1 MLILANSTCCFVKKS
16 YMSLLMV
23 IVEKLYCY
31 VSIIMN
37 SCGGLSHQI
46 YNTYSTKY
54 GYGKACIQI
63 GRISCKMAEEGL
75 KRVEEQLNCSI
86 CLDTYTDPKILQC
99 FHVFCRQCLV
109 PLGVRDQQGQL
120 SLTCPTCRQATHIPA
135 RGVAGLQSA
144 FHINNLLEILED
156 SARKLENAPAT
167 PERETPTDLNPG
179 NKASH
184 CFVHEDK
191 ELELYCE
198 TCGELIC
205 LKCVTK
211 RGKHHSH
218 DYEEL
223 NVAFEKYKKEITSS
237 LEPMEK
243 QVTIIKKALAL
254 IEQCRGEIS
263 DQRAALEDN
272 IHVTFR
278 RLREV
283 LTLRETQLIGNL
295 HKTTQGKLKGLAA
308 MSDQIETTLAQL
320 DSCLHF
326 MRESIKAGNESNVLM
341 MKTNTVH
348 QVKELTTPFQAD
360 TLKSN
365 TEADMVFSALADL
378 TATCQNYGQVFSSGL
393 LDPSKCHTTGKGLE
407 VAVVGEK
414 STAILHAVSY
424 EGKPFE
430 EPIKSL
436 ECELVSEI
444 TGTRVSCNVE
454 RRGQSQ
460 YEISYQPTIK
470 GRHQLH
476 IKVEGQHVRGSP
488 SSVAVKSPVEKLGT
502 PILTLG
508 GVRKPMGVAINER
521 GEVVV
526 TEWDRHCVSVFSPS
540 GEKLRSFGTHGSGQ
554 GQFDC
559 PCGIAVNSEGNILV
573 TDFSNHRIQKFTAE
587 GQFLAAVGTKGS
599 GPLQFRFPTNI
610 AFNTSNNKVYVVDN
624 KNHRVH
630 VLKSDLTFSSTFG
643 KQGSGKGQFSYPNGI
658 ACDSTGKVYVADTG
672 NHHIQVFT
680 AEGKF
685 SRMFGRHGQGRGELV
700 RPQCVAVD
708 TSGMVY
714 VSEGGNHRVSV
725 FTSDCQLVTSF
736 GRMGEGPGEFSY
748 ARGLAVDNNGV
759 VYVCDLSNNR
769 VQVF

>member
-1 MLILANSTCCFVKKS
+1 MD
-16 YMSLLMV
+16 
-23 IVEKLYCY
+23 
-31 VSIIMN
+31 
-37 SCGGLSHQI
+37 
-46 YNTYSTKY
+46 
-54 GYGKACIQI
+54 
-63 GRISCKMAEEGL
+63 EEGL

-120 SLTCPTCRQATHIPA
+120 SLTCPTCRQATPIPA

-167 PERETPTDLNPG
+167 PERATPTDLNPG

-205 LKCVTK
+205 YKCVTK

-223 NVAFEKYKKEITSS
+223 NVAFEKYKKEIMSS
-237 LEPMEK
+237 LEPMES

-272 IHVTFR
+272 IHATFR
-278 RLREV
+278 RLWEV
-283 LTLRETQLIGNL
+283 LTVRETDLISQL
-295 HKTTQGKLKGLAA
+295 HKTAQGKLKGLAA
-308 MSDQIETTLAQL
+308 QSDQIETTLVQL

-326 MRESIKAGNESNVLM
+326 IRESIKAGNKSDVLI
-341 MKTNTVH
+341 MKTNTLH
-348 QVKELTTPFQAD
+348 QVKELTTPFQPD
-360 TLKSN
+360 TLKPN
-365 TEADMVFSALADL
+365 TEANMVFSALADL
-378 TATCQNYGQVFSSGL
+378 TAMCQSYGLLFSSGSP
-393 LDPSKCHTTGKGLE
+393 DPSKCHTTGKGLE

-414 STAILHAVSY
+414 STALLHAVSY

-444 TGTRVSCNVE
+444 AGTRASCCVE

-508 GVRKPMGVAINER
+508 GVREPGGVAINKR

-526 TEWDRHCVSVFSPS
+526 TEFCVHCVSVFSPS
-540 GEKLRSFGTHGSGQ
+540 GEKFRSFGTRGSGQ
-554 GQFDC
+554 GQFNS
-559 PCGIAVNSEGNILV
+559 PFGIAVDGEGNILV
-573 TDFSNHRIQKFTAE
+573 ADYCNHRIQKFTAE
-587 GQFLAAVGTKGS
+587 GRFLAAVGTKGS
-599 GPLQFRFPTNI
+599 RPLQFSHPVDI
-610 AFNTSNNKVYVVDN
+610 AFNTNNSMVYVTDSGEQ
-624 KNHRVH
+624 RVQ
-630 VLKSDLTFSSTFG
+630 VLNSDLTFSSTFG
-643 KQGSGKGQFSYPNGI
+643 KQGSGKGQFSAPRGI
-658 ACDSTGKVYVADTG
+658 ACDSTGKVYVADTD
-672 NHHIQVFT
+672 NHRIQVFT

-685 SRMFGRHGQGRGELV
+685 LRMFGRRGQGRGELA
-700 RPQCVAVD
+700 RPWCVAVD

-714 VSEGGNHRVSV
+714 VSENGNHRVSV

-736 GRMGEGPGEFSY
+736 GRGPGEFSCPC
-748 ARGLAVDNNGV
+748 GLAVDNNGV
-759 VYVCDLSNNR
+759 VYVCDHYNNC

>member
-1 MLILANSTCCFVKKS
+1 
-16 YMSLLMV
+16 
-23 IVEKLYCY
+23 
-31 VSIIMN
+31 
-37 SCGGLSHQI
+37 
-46 YNTYSTKY
+46 
-54 GYGKACIQI
+54 
-63 GRISCKMAEEGL
+63 MAEKVVE
-75 KRVEEQLNCSI
+75 RVEEQLNCSI

-120 SLTCPTCRQATHIPA
+120 SLTCPTCRQVTPIPV

-156 SARKLENAPAT
+156 SANKLENALVT
-167 PERETPTDLNPG
+167 PERETHTDLNTV

-211 RGKHHSH
+211 SGKHHSH

-223 NVAFEKYKKEITSS
+223 NVAFEKYKEEIMSS
-237 LEPMEK
+237 LDPMEK
-243 QVTIIKKALAL
+243 QVMTIKKALAL
-254 IEQCRGEIS
+254 IEKCRGEIS
-263 DQRAALEDN
+263 DQQTTIEDN
-272 IHVTFR
+272 VHVTFR

-283 LTLRETQLIGNL
+283 LTVRETELIGQLN
-295 HKTTQGKLKGLAA
+295 KTTQGKLKGLEAK
-308 MSDQIETTLAQL
+308 SDQIEITLAQL

-360 TLKSN
+360 TLKPN
-365 TEADMVFSALADL
+365 TEADMVFSSLADL
-378 TATCQNYGQVFSSGL
+378 TALCQSYGQVFTLGSP
-393 LDPSKCHTTGKGLE
+393 DPSKCHTTGKGFE

-424 EGKPFE
+424 EGKPCE

-444 TGTRVSCNVE
+444 TGTRASCFVE

-508 GVRKPMGVAINER
+508 GVRKPWGVEINQR
-521 GEVVV
+521 GEVMM
-526 TEWDRHCVSVFSPS
+526 TECDGHCVSVFSPN
-540 GEKLRSFGTHGSGQ
+540 GDKLRSFGTHGSGQ
-554 GQFDC
+554 RQFKY
-559 PCGIAVNSEGNILV
+559 PFGIAVDGEGNILV
-573 TDFSNHRIQKFTAE
+573 ADSNNDRILKFTAE
-587 GQFLAAVGTKGS
+587 GHFLAAVGTYGS
-599 GPLQFRFPTNI
+599 GPLQFSHPTDI
-610 AFNTSNNKVYVVDN
+610 AFNTSNSKWYVVCN
-624 KNHRVH
+624 WNHH
-630 VLKSDLTFSSTFG
+630 VQVLNSDLTFSKTFG
-643 KQGSGKGQFSYPNGI
+643 KEGSGKGQFDHPCGI
-658 ACDSTGKVYVADTG
+658 ACDSTGKAYVADTS
-672 NHHIQVFT
+672 NHRIQVFT

-685 SRMFGRHGQGRGELV
+685 LRMFGRHGEGRGELHKP
-700 RPQCVAVD
+700 RYVAVD
-708 TSGMVY
+708 TSGVVY
-714 VSEGGNHRVSV
+714 VSEDGNHRVSV
-725 FTSDCQLVTSF
+725 FTSEGQFVTSF
-736 GRMGEGPGEFSY
+736 GREGEGPGEFKSP
-748 ARGLAVDNNGV
+748 RGLAVDNNGV
-759 VYVCDLSNNR
+759 VYVCDSYNNR

>member
-1 MLILANSTCCFVKKS
+1 
-16 YMSLLMV
+16 
-23 IVEKLYCY
+23 
-31 VSIIMN
+31 
-37 SCGGLSHQI
+37 
-46 YNTYSTKY
+46 
-54 GYGKACIQI
+54 
-63 GRISCKMAEEGL
+63 MAENVVE
-75 KRVEEQLNCSI
+75 RVEEQLNCSI

-99 FHVFCRQCLV
+99 FHVFCCQCLV
-109 PLGVRDQQGQL
+109 PLGQQGQL
-120 SLTCPTCRQATHIPA
+120 SLTCPTCRQVTPIPA

-156 SARKLENAPAT
+156 SANTLENTPVT
-167 PERETPTDLNPG
+167 PERATPTDLNPV
-179 NKASH
+179 NEASH

-198 TCGELIC
+198 TCGKLIC

-211 RGKHHSH
+211 SGKHYSH
-218 DYEEL
+218 DYEES
-223 NVAFEKYKKEITSS
+223 NVAFEKYKEDIMSS

-243 QVTIIKKALAL
+243 QVTTIKKALAL
-254 IEQCRGEIS
+254 IEKCRGEIS
-263 DQRAALEDN
+263 EQREAIEDN

-278 RLREV
+278 RLQEV
-283 LTLRETQLIGNL
+283 LTVRETELIGRL
-295 HKTTQGKLKGLAA
+295 HKITQGKLKRLAA
-308 MSDQIETTLAQL
+308 QIDQIETTLAQL

-348 QVKELTTPFQAD
+348 QVKELTTPFQPD
-360 TLKSN
+360 ILKPN
-365 TEADMVFSALADL
+365 TEADMVFSTLADL
-378 TATCQNYGQVFSSGL
+378 TAMCQSYGQVFTSGSP
-393 LDPSKCHTTGKGLE
+393 DPSKCHKGLE

-424 EGKPFE
+424 EGKPCE

-444 TGTRVSCNVE
+444 TGTQASCSIE

-488 SSVAVKSPVEKLGT
+488 SSVAVKSPLEKLGT

-508 GVRKPMGVAINER
+508 GMRKPWGVAINQR

-526 TEWDRHCVSVFSPS
+526 TECDGHCVSVFSPN

-554 GQFDC
+554 RQFKY
-559 PCGIAVNSEGNILV
+559 PFGIAVDGEGNILV
-573 TDFSNHRIQKFTAE
+573 VHSDNHRIQKFTAE
-587 GQFLAAVGTKGS
+587 GHFLAAVCTYGS
-599 GPLQFRFPTNI
+599 GPLQFSHPTDI
-610 AFNTSNNKVYVVDN
+610 AFNTSNNKVYVVCN
-624 KNHRVH
+624 WNHH
-630 VLKSDLTFSSTFG
+630 VQVLNSDLTFSKTFG
-643 KQGSGKGQFSYPNGI
+643 KEGSGKGQFDHPCGI
-658 ACDSTGKVYVADTG
+658 ACDSTGKVYVADTS
-672 NHHIQVFT
+672 NHRIQVLT

-685 SRMFGRHGQGRGELV
+685 LRMFGRRGHGRGKLHKP
-700 RPQCVAVD
+700 RYVAVD
-708 TSGMVY
+708 TSGVVY
-714 VSEGGNHRVSV
+714 VSEDGNHCVFV
-725 FTSDCQLVTSF
+725 FTSEGQFVTSF
-736 GRMGEGPGEFSY
+736 GREGKGPGEFQSP
-748 ARGLAVDNNGV
+748 RELSVDNNGV
-759 VYVCDLSNNR
+759 VYVCDSYNYR

>member
-1 MLILANSTCCFVKKS
+1 
-16 YMSLLMV
+16 
-23 IVEKLYCY
+23 
-31 VSIIMN
+31 
-37 SCGGLSHQI
+37 
-46 YNTYSTKY
+46 
-54 GYGKACIQI
+54 
-63 GRISCKMAEEGL
+63 MAEKVVE
-75 KRVEEQLNCSI
+75 RVEEQLNCSI
-86 CLDTYTDPKILQC
+86 CLDTFTDPKILQC

-120 SLTCPTCRQATHIPA
+120 SLTCPTCRQGTPIPA

-156 SARKLENAPAT
+156 SANKLENAPAT
-167 PERETPTDLNPG
+167 PERATPTDLNPV

-198 TCGELIC
+198 TCAELIC
-205 LKCVTK
+205 YKCALKD
-211 RGKHHSH
+211 GKHHNH

-223 NVAFEKYKKEITSS
+223 NVAFEKYKEEITSS

-243 QVTIIKKALAL
+243 QVMTIKKALAL
-254 IEQCRGEIS
+254 IEQCCGEIS
-263 DQRAALEDN
+263 DQRAAIKDN

-283 LTLRETQLIGNL
+283 LTVRETEIIGHL
-295 HKTTQGKLKGLAA
+295 HKITQGKLKGLAA
-308 MSDQIETTLAQL
+308 KTDQIETTLAKL

-348 QVKELTTPFQAD
+348 QVKELTTPFQPD
-360 TLKSN
+360 TLKPN
-365 TEADMVFSALADL
+365 TEADLVFSALADL
-378 TATCQNYGQVFSSGL
+378 TAMCQSYGQVFPSGSP
-393 LDPSKCHTTGKGLE
+393 DPSKCHTAGKGLE

-424 EGKPFE
+424 EDKPCE

-444 TGTRVSCNVE
+444 TGTRASCSIE

-476 IKVEGQHVRGSP
+476 IKVEGQHVRASP
-488 SSVAVKSPVEKLGT
+488 SSVAVRSPVEKLGT

-508 GVRKPMGVAINER
+508 GVRKPWGVVINQR
-521 GEVVV
+521 REVVV
-526 TEWDRHCVSVFSPS
+526 TEWDGHCVSVFSPN
-540 GEKLRSFGTHGSGQ
+540 GEKLRSFGTRGSGQ
-554 GQFDC
+554 GQFYR
-559 PCGIAVNSEGNILV
+559 PSGVAVDGEGNILV
-573 TDFSNHRIQKFTAE
+573 ADSNNNRIQKFTAE
-587 GQFLAAVGTKGS
+587 GQFLADVGTKDS
-599 GPLQFRFPTNI
+599 RPLPFDYPTDI

-624 KNHRVH
+624 HRVQ
-630 VLKSDLTFSSTFG
+630 VLNSDLIFSSTFG
-643 KQGSGKGQFSYPNGI
+643 KEGSGKGQFDNPCGI
-658 ACDSTGKVYVADTG
+658 ACDSTGKVYVADTD
-672 NHHIQVFT
+672 NHRIQVFT

-685 SRMFGRHGQGRGELV
+685 LTMFGRRGQGRGELDW
-700 RPQCVAVD
+700 PFYVAVD

-714 VSEGGNHRVSV
+714 VSEDGNHCVSV
-725 FTSDCQLVTSF
+725 FTSKGMFVTSF
-736 GRMGEGPGEFSY
+736 GRKGEGPGEFRSP
-748 ARGLAVDNNGV
+748 RGLAVDNNGV
-759 VYVCDLSNNR
+759 VYVCDRDKYR

>member
-1 MLILANSTCCFVKKS
+1 
-16 YMSLLMV
+16 
-23 IVEKLYCY
+23 
-31 VSIIMN
+31 
-37 SCGGLSHQI
+37 
-46 YNTYSTKY
+46 
-54 GYGKACIQI
+54 
-63 GRISCKMAEEGL
+63 MAEKVVERA
-75 KRVEEQLNCSI
+75 RVEEQLNCSI

-109 PLGVRDQQGQL
+109 PLGVQDQQGQL
-120 SLTCPTCRQATHIPA
+120 SLTCPTCRQVTPIPA

-167 PERETPTDLNPG
+167 PERATPTDLNPV

-211 RGKHHSH
+211 SGKHYSH

-223 NVAFEKYKKEITSS
+223 NVAFEKYKEEITSS

-243 QVTIIKKALAL
+243 QVMTIKKALAL

-263 DQRAALEDN
+263 DQQADMEDN

-283 LTLRETQLIGNL
+283 LTIRETELIAHL
-295 HKTTQGKLKGLAA
+295 HKTTQGKLKTLAA
-308 MSDQIETTLAQL
+308 KSDQIETTLAKL

-326 MRESIKAGNESNVLM
+326 MRESIKAGNESDILM

-348 QVKELTTPFQAD
+348 QVKELTTPFQQD
-360 TLKSN
+360 TLKPN
-365 TEADMVFSALADL
+365 TEADQVFSALVDL
-378 TATCQNYGQVFSSGL
+378 TEMCQSYVQVFASGSP
-393 LDPSKCHTTGKGLE
+393 DPSKCHTTGMGLE

-414 STAILHAVSY
+414 STAILHAASY
-424 EGKPFE
+424 EGKPCE

-444 TGTRVSCNVE
+444 TGTRASCSVE

-470 GRHQLH
+470 GRHHLH

-488 SSVAVKSPVEKLGT
+488 SSVAVKSPVEKLDT
-502 PILTLG
+502 HILTLG
-508 GVRKPMGVAINER
+508 GVREPWGVAINQR

-526 TEWDRHCVSVFSPS
+526 TEAGGDCVSVFSPD
-540 GEKLRSFGTHGSGQ
+540 GERLRSIGTHSSCQ
-554 GQFDC
+554 GKFSC
-559 PCGIAVNSEGNILV
+559 PYGVAVDGEGNILV
-573 TDFSNHRIQKFTAE
+573 ADSNNNRIQKFTAE
-587 GQFLAAVGTKGS
+587 GQFLAAVGTYGS
-599 GPLQFRFPTNI
+599 GPLQFSYSIDI
-610 AFNTSNNKVYVVDN
+610 AFNTSNNKMYVVDCES
-624 KNHRVH
+624 HRVQ
-630 VLKSDLTFSSTFG
+630 VLSSDLTFSSTFG
-643 KQGSGKGQFSYPNGI
+643 KQGSGKGQFNNPWGI
-658 ACDSTGKVYVADTG
+658 ACDSTGKVYVADTL
-672 NHHIQVFT
+672 NHRIQVFT

-685 SRMFGRHGQGRGELV
+685 LRKFGRCGQGRGELDK
-700 RPQCVAVD
+700 PLYVAVD

-714 VSEGGNHRVSV
+714 VSEDDNHRVSV
-725 FTSDCQLVTSF
+725 FTSEGQFVTSF
-736 GRMGEGPGEFSY
+736 GRWGEGPGEFKY
-748 ARGLAVDNNGV
+748 PRGLAVDNSGV
-759 VYVCDLSNNR
+759 VYVCDHGNNR

>member
-1 MLILANSTCCFVKKS
+1 
-16 YMSLLMV
+16 
-23 IVEKLYCY
+23 
-31 VSIIMN
+31 
-37 SCGGLSHQI
+37 
-46 YNTYSTKY
+46 
-54 GYGKACIQI
+54 
-63 GRISCKMAEEGL
+63 MAEKVVE
-75 KRVEEQLNCSI
+75 RVEEQLNCSI
-86 CLDTYTDPKILQC
+86 CLDTYNDPKILQC

-120 SLTCPTCRQATHIPA
+120 SLTCPTCRQVTPIPA
-135 RGVAGLQSA
+135 KGVAGLQSA

-167 PERETPTDLNPG
+167 PERATPTDLNLV

-205 LKCVTK
+205 YKCALKD
-211 RGKHHSH
+211 GKHHSH

-223 NVAFEKYKKEITSS
+223 NVAFEKYKEEITSS
-237 LEPMEK
+237 LKPMEK
-243 QVTIIKKALAL
+243 HVTTIKKALAL

-263 DQRAALEDN
+263 DQRAAIEDN

-283 LTLRETQLIGNL
+283 LTVRETELIGHL
-295 HKTTQGKLKGLAA
+295 HKITQGKLKGLAA
-308 MSDQIETTLAQL
+308 KSDQIETTLAQL

-326 MRESIKAGNESNVLM
+326 MRESIKAGNESDVLM

-348 QVKELTTPFQAD
+348 QVKELTTPFQPE
-360 TLKSN
+360 TLNPN

-378 TATCQNYGQVFSSGL
+378 TEMCQSYGQVFTSGSQ
-393 LDPSKCHTTGKGLE
+393 DPSKCHTTGKGLE

-414 STAILHAVSY
+414 STAILHAISY
-424 EGKPFE
+424 EGKPCE

-436 ECELVSEI
+436 ECKLVSEI
-444 TGTRVSCNVE
+444 TGTQASCIVE

-470 GRHQLH
+470 GSHQLH

-508 GVRKPMGVAINER
+508 GVRAPSGVAINKR
-521 GEVVV
+521 REVVV
-526 TEWDRHCVSVFSPS
+526 TEWGRNCVSVFSPY
-540 GEKLRSFGTHGSGQ
+540 GEKLRSFGTHGSCHGKFKYPY
-554 GQFDC
+554 GV
-559 PCGIAVNSEGNILV
+559 AVDGEGNILV
-573 TDFSNHRIQKFTAE
+573 VDCNNHRIQKFTSE
-587 GQFLAAVGTKGS
+587 GHFLAAVGTKGS
-599 GPLQFRFPTNI
+599 GPLQYCQPNDI
-610 AFNTSNNKVYVVDN
+610 AFNTNNNKVYVAGN
-624 KNHRVH
+624 WNHH
-630 VLKSDLTFSSTFG
+630 IQVLNSDLTFSSTFG
-643 KQGSGKGQFSYPNGI
+643 KEGSGKGQFSYPCSI
-658 ACDSTGKVYVADTG
+658 ACDSTGKVYVADTD
-672 NHHIQVFT
+672 NHRIQVFT

-685 SRMFGRHGQGRGELV
+685 LRMFGRRGQGRGELDW
-700 RPQCVAVD
+700 PFYVAVD

-714 VSEGGNHRVSV
+714 ISEDGNDRVSV
-725 FTSDCQLVTSF
+725 FTSEGQFVTSF
-736 GRMGEGPGEFSY
+736 GKLGVGPGKFRSP
-748 ARGLAVDNNGV
+748 RGLAVNINGV
-759 VYVCDLSNNR
+759 VYVCDRDNNC

>member
-1 MLILANSTCCFVKKS
+1 
-16 YMSLLMV
+16 
-23 IVEKLYCY
+23 
-31 VSIIMN
+31 
-37 SCGGLSHQI
+37 
-46 YNTYSTKY
+46 
-54 GYGKACIQI
+54 
-63 GRISCKMAEEGL
+63 MAE
-75 KRVEEQLNCSI
+75 KVVERAKVEDQLNCSI

-120 SLTCPTCRQATHIPA
+120 SLTCPTCRQATPIPA

-156 SARKLENAPAT
+156 SANKLENSPAT
-167 PERETPTDLNPG
+167 PERATPTDLNPV
-179 NKASH
+179 NKANH

-211 RGKHHSH
+211 SGQHYSH
-218 DYEEL
+218 DIEEL
-223 NVAFEKYKKEITSS
+223 NVSFEKYKEEITSS

-243 QVTIIKKALAL
+243 QVTIIKNALAL

-263 DQRAALEDN
+263 DQRAAIEDN

-283 LTLRETQLIGNL
+283 LTVRETELIGHL
-295 HKTTQGKLKGLAA
+295 HKTTQRKLKGLAA
-308 MSDQIETTLAQL
+308 KSDQIETTLAQL

-326 MRESIKAGNESNVLM
+326 MRESIKAGNERNVLM

-348 QVKELTTPFQAD
+348 QVKELTTPFQQD
-360 TLKSN
+360 TLKPN

-378 TATCQNYGQVFSSGL
+378 TAMCQSYGQVFPSGSP
-393 LDPSKCHTTGKGLE
+393 DPSKCHTTGKGFE

-436 ECELVSEI
+436 ECELASEI
-444 TGTRVSCNVE
+444 TGTRASCRVE

-508 GVRKPMGVAINER
+508 GVRGPLGVAINQR

-526 TEWDRHCVSVFSPS
+526 TEAGGHCVSVFSPN
-540 GEKLRSFGTHGSGQ
+540 GEKLRSFGTGGSGVR
-554 GQFDC
+554 QFKY
-559 PCGIAVNSEGNILV
+559 PFGLAVDGEGNILV
-573 TDFSNHRIQKFTAE
+573 ADCNNNRIQKFTAE
-587 GQFLAAVGTKGS
+587 GQFFAAVGTKGS
-599 GPLQFRFPTNI
+599 GPLQFSYPSDI
-610 AFNTSNNKVYVVDN
+610 AFNTSNNKVYVAGN
-624 KNHRVH
+624 WNHH
-630 VLKSDLTFSSTFG
+630 VQVLNSDLTFSSTFG
-643 KQGSGKGQFSYPNGI
+643 NKGSGKGQFSHPCSI
-658 ACDSTGKVYVADTG
+658 ACDSTGKVYVADTE
-672 NHHIQVFT
+672 NHRIQVFT

-685 SRMFGRHGQGRGELV
+685 LRMFGRRGQGRGELV
-700 RPQCVAVD
+700 FPHYVTVD

-714 VSEGGNHRVSV
+714 VSEDGNHRVSV
-725 FTSDCQLVTSF
+725 FTSERQFVTSF
-736 GRMGEGPGEFSY
+736 GRKGKGPGEFKSP
-748 ARGLAVDNNGV
+748 RGLAVDNNGV
-759 VYVCDLSNNR
+759 VYVCDSGSNR

>member
-1 MLILANSTCCFVKKS
+1 MAEK
-16 YMSLLMV
+16 
-23 IVEKLYCY
+23 IVE
-31 VSIIMN
+31 
-37 SCGGLSHQI
+37 
-46 YNTYSTKY
+46 
-54 GYGKACIQI
+54 
-63 GRISCKMAEEGL
+63 
-75 KRVEEQLNCSI
+75 RVEEQLNCSI

-99 FHVFCRQCLV
+99 FHVFCRRCLV

-120 SLTCPTCRQATHIPA
+120 SLTCPTCRQVTPIPV

-156 SARKLENAPAT
+156 SANKLENAQTT
-167 PERETPTDLNPG
+167 PERATPPDMNPVS
-179 NKASH
+179 KASH

-205 LKCVTK
+205 YKCVTK
-211 RGKHHSH
+211 SGKHQSH

-223 NVAFEKYKKEITSS
+223 NVAFEKYKEEITSS

-243 QVTIIKKALAL
+243 QVTTIKKVLAL

-263 DQRAALEDN
+263 DQQATIEGN
-272 IHVTFR
+272 VHVTFR

-283 LTLRETQLIGNL
+283 LTLRETELIGQL
-295 HKTTQGKLKGLAA
+295 HKTTQEKLKGLAA
-308 MSDQIETTLAQL
+308 KSDQIETTLAQL

-326 MRESIKAGNESNVLM
+326 MRESIKAGNESDVLM

-348 QVKELTTPFQAD
+348 QVKELTTPFQAN
-360 TLKSN
+360 TLKPN
-365 TEADMVFSALADL
+365 TEADMVFSALAEL
-378 TATCQNYGQVFSSGL
+378 TAMCQNYGQVFTSGSP
-393 LDPSKCHTTGKGLE
+393 DPSKCHTTGKGLE

-414 STAILHAVSY
+414 STAILHAISY
-424 EGKPFE
+424 EGKQFE
-430 EPIKSL
+430 EPIKSV

-444 TGTRVSCNVE
+444 TGTQASCSVE

-460 YEISYQPTIK
+460 YEISYIPTIK

-508 GVRKPMGVAINER
+508 GVRKPWGVEINQR

-526 TEWDRHCVSVFSPS
+526 IECDGHCVSVFSPN
-540 GEKLRSFGTHGSGQ
+540 GDKLRSFGTHGSGQ
-554 GQFDC
+554 RQFKY
-559 PCGIAVNSEGNILV
+559 PFGIAVDGEGNILV
-573 TDFSNHRIQKFTAE
+573 ADSNNHRIQKFTAE
-587 GQFLAAVGTKGS
+587 GQFLAAVCTYGS
-599 GPLQFRFPTNI
+599 GPLQFSHPTDI
-610 AFNTSNNKVYVVDN
+610 AFNTSNNKRYVVCN
-624 KNHRVH
+624 WNHH
-630 VLKSDLTFSSTFG
+630 VQVLNSDLAFSKTFG
-643 KQGSGKGQFSYPNGI
+643 KEGSGKGQFDHPCGI
-658 ACDSTGKVYVADTG
+658 ACDSTGKVYVADIN
-672 NHHIQVFT
+672 NHRIQVFT

-685 SRMFGRHGQGRGELV
+685 LRMFGRRGQGRGELHK
-700 RPQCVAVD
+700 PHYVAVD

-714 VSEGGNHRVSV
+714 VSEDGNHRVSV
-725 FTSDCQLVTSF
+725 FTSEGKFVTSF
-736 GRMGEGPGEFSY
+736 GREGEGPGEFKSP
-748 ARGLAVDNNGV
+748 RGLAVDNNGV
-759 VYVCDLSNNR
+759 VYVCDSYNYR

>member
-1 MLILANSTCCFVKKS
+1 
-16 YMSLLMV
+16 
-23 IVEKLYCY
+23 
-31 VSIIMN
+31 
-37 SCGGLSHQI
+37 
-46 YNTYSTKY
+46 
-54 GYGKACIQI
+54 
-63 GRISCKMAEEGL
+63 MAEKVVERA
-75 KRVEEQLNCSI
+75 RVEEQLNCSI

-109 PLGVRDQQGQL
+109 PLGVQDQQGQL
-120 SLTCPTCRQATHIPA
+120 SLTCPTCRQVTPIPT

-156 SARKLENAPAT
+156 SANKLENAPAT
-167 PERETPTDLNPG
+167 PERATPTDLNPV

-184 CFVHEDK
+184 CFVHKDK

-211 RGKHHSH
+211 SGKHYSH

-223 NVAFEKYKKEITSS
+223 NVAFEKYKEEITQS

-243 QVTIIKKALAL
+243 QVTTIKKALAL

-263 DQRAALEDN
+263 DQRAAIEDN
-272 IHVTFR
+272 VHVTFR

-283 LTLRETQLIGNL
+283 LTVRETELIGQL
-295 HKTTQGKLKGLAA
+295 DKTTQGKLKGLAA
-308 MSDQIETTLAQL
+308 KRDQIETTLAKL

-326 MRESIKAGNESNVLM
+326 MRESIKASNESNVLM

-348 QVKELTTPFQAD
+348 QVKELTTPFQQD
-360 TLKSN
+360 TLKLN

-378 TATCQNYGQVFSSGL
+378 TAMCQSYGQVFTSGSP
-393 LDPSKCHTTGKGLE
+393 DPSKCHTTGKGFE

-414 STAILHAVSY
+414 STCILHAVSY
-424 EGKPFE
+424 EGKPCE

-436 ECELVSEI
+436 ECELASEI
-444 TGTRVSCNVE
+444 TGTRASCSVE

-476 IKVEGQHVRGSP
+476 IKVEGQHVRASP
-488 SSVAVKSPVEKLGT
+488 SSVAVKSPLEKLGT

-508 GVRKPMGVAINER
+508 GVRGPSGVAINQR

-526 TEWDRHCVSVFSPS
+526 TEWGRHCVSVFSPS
-540 GEKLRSFGTHGSGQ
+540 GEKLRSFGMQGSGQ
-554 GQFDC
+554 GQFFR
-559 PCGIAVNSEGNILV
+559 PSGVAVDGEGNILV
-573 TDFSNHRIQKFTAE
+573 ADNNNHRIQKFTAE

-599 GPLQFRFPTNI
+599 GPLQFNYPTDI
-610 AFNTSNNKVYVVDN
+610 AFNTSNNKVYMIDN
-624 KNHRVH
+624 HCVQ
-630 VLKSDLTFSSTFG
+630 VLNSDFTFSSTFG
-643 KQGSGKGQFSYPNGI
+643 SGMGQFVNPRGI
-658 ACDSTGKVYVADTG
+658 ACDSTGKVYVADID
-672 NHHIQVFT
+672 NYSIQVFT

-685 SRMFGRHGQGRGELV
+685 LRMFGRRGQGRGELNS
-700 RPQCVAVD
+700 PYYVAVD

-714 VSEGGNHRVSV
+714 VSEAGNHCVSV
-725 FTSDCQLVTSF
+725 FTSEGQFVKLF
-736 GRMGEGPGEFSY
+736 GREGEGPGEFKFS
-748 ARGLAVDNNGV
+748 RGLAVDNSGV
-759 VYVCDLSNNR
+759 VYVCDRYNNR

>member
-1 MLILANSTCCFVKKS
+1 MGKQLKS
-16 YMSLLMV
+16 CEMAEKV
-23 IVEKLYCY
+23 VERVEK
-31 VSIIMN
+31 
-37 SCGGLSHQI
+37 
-46 YNTYSTKY
+46 
-54 GYGKACIQI
+54 
-63 GRISCKMAEEGL
+63 
-75 KRVEEQLNCSI
+75 QLNCSI
-86 CLDTYTDPKILQC
+86 CLDTYIDPKILQC

-109 PLGVRDQQGQL
+109 PLGVRDHQGQL
-120 SLTCPTCRQATHIPA
+120 SLTCPTCRQVTPIPA

-156 SARKLENAPAT
+156 SSNKLENAPVT
-167 PERETPTDLNPG
+167 PERSTPTDLNSV

-211 RGKHHSH
+211 SGQHYSH

-223 NVAFEKYKKEITSS
+223 NVAFEKYKEEIMSS

-263 DQRAALEDN
+263 DKQAAIEDN

-283 LTLRETQLIGNL
+283 LTFRETELIGQL
-295 HKTTQGKLKGLAA
+295 HKITQGKLKGLAA
-308 MSDQIETTLAQL
+308 QSDQIETTLAQL

-326 MRESIKAGNESNVLM
+326 MSESIKAGNESNVLM

-348 QVKELTTPFQAD
+348 QVKELTTPFQQD
-360 TLKSN
+360 TLKPN
-365 TEADMVFSALADL
+365 TEVDIVFSALADL
-378 TATCQNYGQVFSSGL
+378 TVMCQSYGQVFASGSP
-393 LDPSKCHTTGKGLE
+393 DPSKCHTTGKGLE
-407 VAVVGEK
+407 VAVAGEK

-424 EGKPFE
+424 EGKACE

-444 TGTRVSCNVE
+444 TGTRASCSVE

-502 PILTLG
+502 LILTLG
-508 GVRKPMGVAINER
+508 GLRGPRGVAINQW

-526 TEWDRHCVSVFSPS
+526 TECDGHCVSVFSLN
-540 GEKLRSFGTHGSGQ
+540 GDKLRSFGIQGSGQ
-554 GQFDC
+554 GQFKY
-559 PCGIAVNSEGNILV
+559 PFGVAVDGEGNILV
-573 TDFSNHRIQKFTAE
+573 ADNNNNRIQKFTAE
-587 GQFLAAVGTKGS
+587 GQFLAAVGTYGS
-599 GPLQFRFPTNI
+599 GPLQFDHPSDI
-610 AFNTSNNKVYVVDN
+610 ALNTSNNKVFLAGN
-624 KNHRVH
+624 WNHH
-630 VLKSDLTFSSTFG
+630 VQVLNSDLTFSSTFG
-643 KQGSGKGQFSYPNGI
+643 KEGSGKGQFCYPRSI
-658 ACDSTGKVYVADTG
+658 ACDSTGKVYVADTE
-672 NHHIQVFT
+672 NYRIQVFT

-685 SRMFGRHGQGRGELV
+685 LRMFGRRGHGRGELNYP
-700 RPQCVAVD
+700 RYVAVD
-708 TSGMVY
+708 TGGMVY
-714 VSEGGNHRVSV
+714 VSEDDNDRVSV
-725 FTSDCQLVTSF
+725 FTSEGQFVTSF
-736 GRMGEGPGEFSY
+736 GWKGEGPGDFN
-748 ARGLAVDNNGV
+748 RPHGLAVDNNGV
-759 VYVCDLSNNR
+759 VYVCDCDNNR

>member
-1 MLILANSTCCFVKKS
+1 
-16 YMSLLMV
+16 
-23 IVEKLYCY
+23 
-31 VSIIMN
+31 
-37 SCGGLSHQI
+37 
-46 YNTYSTKY
+46 
-54 GYGKACIQI
+54 
-63 GRISCKMAEEGL
+63 MAEKVVE
-75 KRVEEQLNCSI
+75 RVEEQLNCSI

-120 SLTCPTCRQATHIPA
+120 SLTCPTCRQATPIPA

-156 SARKLENAPAT
+156 SALKLENAPAT
-167 PERETPTDLNPG
+167 PERATPTDLNPV

-205 LKCVTK
+205 YKCVTK
-211 RGKHHSH
+211 SGKHHSH

-223 NVAFEKYKKEITSS
+223 NVAFEKYKEEIKSS

-243 QVTIIKKALAL
+243 QVMTIKEALAL

-263 DQRAALEDN
+263 DQQAAIEDN

-283 LTLRETQLIGNL
+283 LTVRETELIGYL
-295 HKTTQGKLKGLAA
+295 HKTTQGKLKGLATK
-308 MSDQIETTLAQL
+308 SDQIETTLAKL

-341 MKTNTVH
+341 MKINTVH
-348 QVKELTTPFQAD
+348 QVKELTTPFQPD
-360 TLKSN
+360 TLKPN

-378 TATCQNYGQVFSSGL
+378 TAMCQSYGQVFPSGL
-393 LDPSKCHTTGKGLE
+393 PDLSKCHTTGKGLE

-414 STAILHAVSY
+414 STAILHALCY
-424 EGKPFE
+424 EGKPLE

-436 ECELVSEI
+436 ECELTSEI
-444 TGTRVSCNVE
+444 TGTRASCSVE

-460 YEISYQPTIK
+460 YKISYQPTIK

-508 GVRKPMGVAINER
+508 GVRGPWGVAINQR

-526 TEWDRHCVSVFSPS
+526 TEFDRHCISVFSPS
-540 GEKLRSFGTHGSGQ
+540 GEKLRSFGTFGSGQ
-554 GQFDC
+554 GQFEY
-559 PCGIAVNSEGNILV
+559 PCGVEVDGEGNILV
-573 TDFSNHRIQKFTAE
+573 AGNNNHRIQKFTAE
-587 GQFLAAVGTKGS
+587 GQFLSTVGTQGS
-599 GPLQFRFPTNI
+599 GPLQFDYPTDI
-610 AFNTSNNKVYVVDN
+610 AFNTSNNKVYVAGN
-624 KNHRVH
+624 LNHH
-630 VLKSDLTFSSTFG
+630 VQVLNSDLTFSSTFG
-643 KQGSGKGQFSYPNGI
+643 KEGSGKGQFSYPRGI
-658 ACDSTGKVYVADTG
+658 ACDSTGKVYVADTS
-672 NHHIQVFT
+672 NHRIQVFT

-685 SRMFGRHGQGRGELV
+685 LRMFWRRGQGRGELV
-700 RPQCVAVD
+700 SPYSVAVD

-714 VSEGGNHRVSV
+714 VSEFGNHRVSV
-725 FTSDCQLVTSF
+725 FTSEGQFVTSF
-736 GRMGEGPGEFSY
+736 GRKGEGPGEFRSPH
-748 ARGLAVDNNGV
+748 GLAVDNNGV
-759 VYVCDLSNNR
+759 VYVCDSVNYR

>member
-1 MLILANSTCCFVKKS
+1 
-16 YMSLLMV
+16 
-23 IVEKLYCY
+23 
-31 VSIIMN
+31 
-37 SCGGLSHQI
+37 
-46 YNTYSTKY
+46 
-54 GYGKACIQI
+54 
-63 GRISCKMAEEGL
+63 MAEKVVE
-75 KRVEEQLNCSI
+75 RVEEQLNCSI

-109 PLGVRDQQGQL
+109 PLGVGDQQGQL
-120 SLTCPTCRQATHIPA
+120 SLTCPTCRQITPIPA

-156 SARKLENAPAT
+156 SANKLENAPAT
-167 PERETPTDLNPG
+167 PERATPPDMNPV

-191 ELELYCE
+191 ESELYCE

-211 RGKHHSH
+211 SGKHYSH

-223 NVAFEKYKKEITSS
+223 NVAFEKYKEEIMSS

-243 QVTIIKKALAL
+243 QVTTIKKALAL

-263 DQRAALEDN
+263 DQRAAIEDN
-272 IHVTFR
+272 VHVTFR

-283 LTLRETQLIGNL
+283 LTVRETKLIGHL
-295 HKTTQGKLKGLAA
+295 HKTTQEKLKGLAA
-308 MSDQIETTLAQL
+308 KSDQIETTLAQL

-326 MRESIKAGNESNVLM
+326 MRESIKAGNGSDVLM

-348 QVKELTTPFQAD
+348 QVKELTTPFQPD
-360 TLKSN
+360 TLKPN

-378 TATCQNYGQVFSSGL
+378 TAMCQSYGQVFTSGSP
-393 LDPSKCHTTGKGLE
+393 DPSKCHITGKCLE

-424 EGKPFE
+424 EGKPCE
-430 EPIKSL
+430 EPIKSV
-436 ECELVSEI
+436 ECELVPEI
-444 TGTRVSCNVE
+444 TSTRASCSVE

-476 IKVEGQHVRGSP
+476 IKVEGQHVRASP

-508 GVRKPMGVAINER
+508 GVRGPLQVAINQR

-526 TEWDRHCVSVFSPS
+526 TECGRHCVSVFSLN
-540 GEKLRSFGTHGSGQ
+540 GDKLRSFGTHGSGL
-554 GQFDC
+554 GQFKY
-559 PCGIAVNSEGNILV
+559 PFGVAVDGEGNILV
-573 TDFSNHRIQKFTAE
+573 ADNNNNRIQKFTAE

-599 GPLQFRFPTNI
+599 GPLQFDYSTDI
-610 AFNTSNNKVYVVDN
+610 AFNTNNNKVCVIDN
-624 KNHRVH
+624 GNHRVQ
-630 VLKSDLTFSSTFG
+630 VVNSDLSFSSTFG
-643 KQGSGKGQFSYPNGI
+643 KQGSGKGQFSFPHGI
-658 ACDSTGKVYVADTG
+658 TCDSTGKVYVADTN
-672 NHHIQVFT
+672 NHRIQVFT

-685 SRMFGRHGQGRGELV
+685 LRMFGRRGQGRGELA
-700 RPQCVAVD
+700 RPCYVAVD

-714 VSEGGNHRVSV
+714 VSEGGNHCVSV
-725 FTSDCQLVTSF
+725 FTSEGQFVTSF
-736 GRMGEGPGEFSY
+736 GKKEGPGEFLSP
-748 ARGLAVDNNGV
+748 RGLAVDNSGL
-759 VYVCDLSNNR
+759 VYVCDYRNNH

>member
-1 MLILANSTCCFVKKS
+1 
-16 YMSLLMV
+16 
-23 IVEKLYCY
+23 
-31 VSIIMN
+31 
-37 SCGGLSHQI
+37 
-46 YNTYSTKY
+46 
-54 GYGKACIQI
+54 
-63 GRISCKMAEEGL
+63 MAEGL
-75 KRVEEQLNCSI
+75 KRVEEELNCSI

-120 SLTCPTCRQATHIPA
+120 SLTCPTCRQDTPIPA

-144 FHINNLLEILED
+144 FHINTLLEILED
-156 SARKLENAPAT
+156 SARKLENAP
-167 PERETPTDLNPG
+167 PTDLNPG

-198 TCGELIC
+198 KCGELIC

-211 RGKHHSH
+211 SGKHHCH

-243 QVTIIKKALAL
+243 QVTTIKKALAL

-283 LTLRETQLIGNL
+283 LTVRETQLIGQL

-308 MSDQIETTLAQL
+308 QSDQIETTLAKL

-326 MRESIKAGNESNVLM
+326 MRESIKAGNESDVLM
-341 MKTNTVH
+341 IKTNTVH

-360 TLKSN
+360 TLKPN

-378 TATCQNYGQVFSSGL
+378 TAMCQSYGQVFSSGSP
-393 LDPSKCHTTGKGLE
+393 DPSKCHTTGKGLE

-424 EGKPFE
+424 EGKPCE

-444 TGTRVSCNVE
+444 TGTRASCSVE
-454 RRGQSQ
+454 RSGQSQ

-476 IKVEGQHVRGSP
+476 IKVEGQHVRASI
-488 SSVAVKSPVEKLGT
+488 AVKSPVEKLGT

-508 GVRKPMGVAINER
+508 GVRKPMGVAINQK

-526 TEWDRHCVSVFSPS
+526 TECGVHCVSVFSPS

-554 GQFDC
+554 GQFDS
-559 PCGIAVNSEGNILV
+559 PCGVAVDGEGNILV
-573 TDFSNHRIQKFTAE
+573 ADYYNHRIQKFTAE

-599 GPLQFRFPTNI
+599 GPLQFRYPTDI
-610 AFNTSNNKVYVVDN
+610 TFNTSNNKVYVADN
-624 KNHRVH
+624 WEHCVQ
-630 VLKSDLTFSSTFG
+630 VLNSDLTFSSTFG
-643 KQGSGKGQFSYPNGI
+643 KQGSGKKQFSRPCGI
-658 ACDSTGKVYVADTG
+658 ACDSTGKVYVADAD
-672 NHHIQVFT
+672 NHRIQVFT

-685 SRMFGRHGQGRGELV
+685 LRMFGRRGQGRGELDSP
-700 RPQCVAVD
+700 RCVAVD

-714 VSEGGNHRVSV
+714 VSENGNHRVSM
-725 FTSDCQLVTSF
+725 FTSDGQLMTSF
-736 GRMGEGPGEFSY
+736 GREGEGLGEFSCPC
-748 ARGLAVDNNGV
+748 GLAVDNSGV
-759 VYVCDLSNNR
+759 VYVCDLYNNR